1 MQQISNAPSSTNR
14 LLLRVSF
21 AVLFL
26 LSSAAS
32 AFADATLF
40 IGSTTTPANRIAK
53 GVAVGFGLVIIG
65 FEFEYSNTSEELDEA
80 APSLRTGMGN
90 VLLQTPI
97 PIAGMQFYFTTG
109 VGGYRE
115 RLDTR
120 QETHVGMNTG
130 GGAKISLIGPLRARL
145 DYRFFKL
152 QGDPLHSAVHRI
164 YAGANLA
171 F

>member
-1 MQQISNAPSSTNR
+1 
-14 LLLRVSF
+14 
-21 AVLFL
+21 
-26 LSSAAS
+26 
-32 AFADATLF
+32 
-40 IGSTTTPANRIAK
+40 
-53 GVAVGFGLVIIG
+53 
-65 FEFEYSNTSEELDEA
+65 
-80 APSLRTGMGN
+80 MGN

-97 PIAGMQFYFTTG
+97 PIAGTQFYFTTG
-109 VGGYRE
+109 VGAYRE
-115 RLDTR
+115 RLDRR